1 MGFVRSGGGGGSFS
15 PSKLNLFSA
24 VKSIFHPA
32 TNPGVAS
39 DDTNSELDV
48 SGLGTGLANVSSDGT
63 LTGQGTTGDP
73 LKVARPFTSGDE
85 NHLDALPALW
95 AAGVHALGAQV
106 SYAGKVYVCTDA
118 RTAGDT
124 DNPTID
130 TESWAEVGSGGGGG
144 LSTVETDATLT
155 GDGSSS
161 DPLKVANPF
170 TDADESKL
178 DGIEANATA
187 DQTGAEIRDA
197 LQGLSGA
204 NRLAATA
211 IKDLPSGGGANIT
224 GGIPQSITGSASA
237 SNLAAGATQDIT
249 VSAVAGS
256 SYAEQGTGGDADK
269 IVITNPG
276 TYRLYGSIVIAT
288 TNDRSGPS
296 FNVDGDNVE
305 VIGFDNAYMRDADS
319 SHTVWRSVDF
329 IVSAANSVVT
339 LQVENRDIIDSS
351 GSFGV
356 QALDVTSV
364 GNLRLLPIAG
374 IQGEAGSGNAVGTDA
389 TLTGD
394 GTTSDPLKV
403 ANPFTDADE
412 AKLDGIAAGAEVNV
426 KSDWDETDSTEDSFI
441 DNKPSDADFGD
452 KAFKNPPSLNTT
464 EQEAVRTA
472 IGAGTGSGNGGS
484 FSPTKAN
491 LYNAVK
497 EILHPATN
505 NGVSPDDT
513 NNELDIPGESFD
525 TMRLVDGL
533 RTIALSTVQTGMTV
547 ASAAPSSDGEI
558 FLTSGAMRV
567 QFAASVYTAAKAIL
581 VNGAYMRL
589 SSGSDEV
596 IFRLAQVAATDGSR
610 QIVARSVTYFVGSN
624 TTLSAGAT
632 ATLEVYAL
640 DGAEIGDLAFSNP
653 PSDLTDDEKTAVRT
667 AIGAGTGSGGG
678 TTYDANNRLDAAFVG
693 SGKIS
698 DAELDTLDGN
708 DLNINAS
715 LRFGILEEGQNGL
728 DSVLETIRINAR
740 SNNKVVN
747 GNKWLLTGNHS
758 LKNKVVRLTDVDA
771 LKATTGDLPNTVAAV
786 ETYFD
791 VLTATH
797 EDVASLDGVRGNVQD
812 QLDRKLNS
820 NAIDDLLHDEV
831 YRHTLR
837 RVSTGLGD
845 QGFHENIIFIS
856 SGTAR
861 LGSLLVHSLTVETTA
876 PVNLDGSMRDN
887 ADAVRDDYQWMVQH
901 LRPGNQFQLDVGGSK
916 VTRWTVVS
924 SNQDTLNRMEVRAT
938 LDSGTAN
945 YVQHTEQITFTSLG
959 NALTADL
966 IAEIAFENPPD
977 GLSTAQKA
985 AVRDAVD
992 ALPDTW
998 EDTIRE
1004 NKRVTDVTKGL
1015 VATTVLSG
1023 YTGRTSSAVYTA
1035 TGKAIAAATLG
1046 NADFLYFRDEDN
1058 DIDDV
1063 VAAFE
1068 AGDTIVIRNPDG
1080 DIVLEAIFNSSS
1092 DVSASNSVVLSVDFI
1107 LGEDT
1112 SIVPDGSV
1120 EYSAETRNVNDA
1132 SIGDRAFSNPP
1143 SDLSDA
1149 EKTAARNAIGAGT
1162 GGGQTLT
1169 DAQIGDKAF
1178 SNPPSDLDT
1187 TEQAAV
1193 RTAIAAGAALTDAQ
1207 IGDRAFSNPPSDLDA
1222 TEQGAV
1228 REAIGVENLDVET
1241 QATRGEKLAI
1251 QNAGSTSTRLAADTR
1266 LKPATT
1272 NPVSVIHGD
1281 GNPELITGTDD
1292 TSGAE
1297 TFTLAGGLRLVEIRG
1312 DANTSGNRGQFGL
1325 AIKQQS
1331 DGALVG
1337 DGRYTASGSGWRS
1350 FDVKM
1355 LLPLEEDTECYLEFD
1370 HQNNHDFAFR
1380 NVEVDVYRVGG
1391 IQGND
1396 GPGLFDYSNLPDA
1409 SEYEDGSII
1418 VFDDIFYEKQT
1429 GHEDHNTFAGT
1440 TGRGAQTITHV
1451 HWRGA
1456 ATRYA
1461 NDYSPALIGGNFHA
1475 TGSFSSN
1482 PGGAIGF
1489 VLASSN
1495 GDGTGDFLAS
1505 IRKTT
1510 YDAAKGSAY
1519 ADGDTLDFVFNRFSA
1534 SLAAETIQATGIG
1547 TYTSDGVEWVVF
1559 SATNHAKTYNLYQ
1572 QSGDGNFSFVVNEAG
1587 TSTAFLTH
1595 TAEVQHWVHWI
1606 NEDAEEDRRDIETLR
1621 EALEVEQQRAAG
1633 EEARIRL
1640 AIEQAKIDSGHPL
1653 AAFPT
1658 DPDSD
1663 PTRFVVDEG
1672 LSVAISIPAALNPT
1686 NAAFNYSPSIL
1697 PGEYRVTTGLA
1708 VNQGIMRIDR
1718 IKDNDIYYY
1727 GAYLHR
1733 GWLDAHFSSTDAPDT
1748 TDGLIHNPLSG
1759 MIGMGLYAPIN
1770 RNLSSYDVYQMQI
1783 RHADWDMM
1791 IDLNNAT
1798 YIYVHF
1804 WNMDGT
1810 KRSEVLRFALQASQ
1824 TDWHRNGVQFLNM
1837 TNLSQN
1843 KDLFFKEIYD
1853 ANPGDSNADRLA
1865 RQLRF
1870 SFAGSASIASDSA
1883 VWQMGFGKMKGYTL
1897 QPEVTLARAVRV
1909 LSLTQAQYDAL
1920 TTKDASV
1927 FYNITDA

>member
-197 LQGLSGA
+197 LQGLTGA

-211 IKDLPSGGGANIT
+211 IKDLPSGGGSNIT

-412 AKLDGIAAGAEVNV
+412 TKLDGIAAGAEVNV
-426 KSDWDETDSTEDSFI
+426 KADWDETDSTEDSFI
-441 DNKPSDADFGD
+441 DNKPSDADIGD

-472 IGAGTGSGNGGS
+472 IGAGTGSGGAFTPS
-484 FSPTKAN
+484 KAN
-491 LYNAVK
+491 LYDAVK

-505 NGVSPDDT
+505 AGVSPDDS

-525 TMRLVDGL
+525 TMRLVDAL
-533 RTIALSTVQTGMTV
+533 RTIALSTVATGMQIQTP
-547 ASAAPSSDGEI
+547 SAPTTDNRIYLSSTRFEI
-558 FLTSGAMRV
+558 R
-567 QFAASVYTAAKAIL
+567 FAAADVAAARAAL
-581 VNGAYMRL
+581 VVGTYVRL
-589 SSGSDEV
+589 SSGNDET
-596 IFRLAQVAATDGSR
+596 IFRITQITSASSGQRIDGR
-610 QIVARSVTYFVGSN
+610 LTYFVGNRN
-624 TTLSAGAT
+624 TVSSGSSTT
-632 ATLEVYAL
+632 VEVYAL

-653 PSDLTDDEKTAVRT
+653 PADLTDDEKTAVRT

-693 SGKIS
+693 SGNIS

-708 DLNINAS
+708 DLNVNAS
-715 LRFGILEEGQNGL
+715 LRFGVLEEAQNGL
-728 DSVLETIRINAR
+728 DDVLATIRINAR
-740 SNNKVVN
+740 SDNKVVN
-747 GNKWLLTGNHS
+747 GNKWLLTGNHV
-758 LKNKVVRLTDVDA
+758 LKNKIVRLTDVDA
-771 LKATTGDLPNTVAAV
+771 LKATTGNLPNTVAAV

-966 IAEIAFENPPD
+966 IAEIAFENPPA
-977 GLSTAQKA
+977 GLSAAQQK
-985 AVRDAVD
+985 AVRDAIE

-998 EDTIRE
+998 EETIRE
-1004 NKRVTDVTKGL
+1004 SERVTDVTKGL
-1015 VATTVLSG
+1015 VQTDTFEG
-1023 YTGRTSSAVYTA
+1023 YTGRASSALFT
-1035 TGKAIAAATLG
+1035 
-1046 NADFLYFRDEDN
+1046 
-1058 DIDDV
+1058 
-1063 VAAFE
+1063 
-1068 AGDTIVIRNPDG
+1068 
-1080 DIVLEAIFNSSS
+1080 
-1092 DVSASNSVVLSVDFI
+1092 
-1107 LGEDT
+1107 
-1112 SIVPDGSV
+1112 
-1120 EYSAETRNVNDA
+1120 
-1132 SIGDRAFSNPP
+1132 
-1143 SDLSDA
+1143 
-1149 EKTAARNAIGAGT
+1149 
-1162 GGGQTLT
+1162 
-1169 DAQIGDKAF
+1169 
-1178 SNPPSDLDT
+1178 
-1187 TEQAAV
+1187 
-1193 RTAIAAGAALTDAQ
+1193 
-1207 IGDRAFSNPPSDLDA
+1207 
-1222 TEQGAV
+1222 
-1228 REAIGVENLDVET
+1228 
-1241 QATRGEKLAI
+1241 
-1251 QNAGSTSTRLAADTR
+1251 
-1266 LKPATT
+1266 
-1272 NPVSVIHGD
+1272 GD
-1281 GNPELITGTDD
+1281 GQVHCRGY
-1292 TSGAE
+1292 
-1297 TFTLAGGLRLVEIRG
+1297 AGR
-1312 DANTSGNRGQFGL
+1312 DQ
-1325 AIKQQS
+1325 
-1331 DGALVG
+1331 
-1337 DGRYTASGSGWRS
+1337 
-1350 FDVKM
+1350 
-1355 LLPLEEDTECYLEFD
+1355 LPLF
-1370 HQNNHDFAFR
+1370 
-1380 NVEVDVYRVGG
+1380 
-1391 IQGND
+1391 
-1396 GPGLFDYSNLPDA
+1396 PG
-1409 SEYEDGSII
+1409 
-1418 VFDDIFYEKQT
+1418 
-1429 GHEDHNTFAGT
+1429 
-1440 TGRGAQTITHV
+1440 
-1451 HWRGA
+1451 
-1456 ATRYA
+1456 
-1461 NDYSPALIGGNFHA
+1461 
-1475 TGSFSSN
+1475 
-1482 PGGAIGF
+1482 
-1489 VLASSN
+1489 
-1495 GDGTGDFLAS
+1495 
-1505 IRKTT
+1505 
-1510 YDAAKGSAY
+1510 
-1519 ADGDTLDFVFNRFSA
+1519 
-1534 SLAAETIQATGIG
+1534 
-1547 TYTSDGVEWVVF
+1547 
-1559 SATNHAKTYNLYQ
+1559 
-1572 QSGDGNFSFVVNEAG
+1572 
-1587 TSTAFLTH
+1587 
-1595 TAEVQHWVHWI
+1595 
-1606 NEDAEEDRRDIETLR
+1606 
-1621 EALEVEQQRAAG
+1621 
-1633 EEARIRL
+1633 
-1640 AIEQAKIDSGHPL
+1640 
-1653 AAFPT
+1653 
-1658 DPDSD
+1658 
-1663 PTRFVVDEG
+1663 
-1672 LSVAISIPAALNPT
+1672 
-1686 NAAFNYSPSIL
+1686 
-1697 PGEYRVTTGLA
+1697 
-1708 VNQGIMRIDR
+1708 
-1718 IKDNDIYYY
+1718 
-1727 GAYLHR
+1727 
-1733 GWLDAHFSSTDAPDT
+1733 
-1748 TDGLIHNPLSG
+1748 
-1759 MIGMGLYAPIN
+1759 
-1770 RNLSSYDVYQMQI
+1770 
-1783 RHADWDMM
+1783 
-1791 IDLNNAT
+1791 
-1798 YIYVHF
+1798 
-1804 WNMDGT
+1804 
-1810 KRSEVLRFALQASQ
+1810 
-1824 TDWHRNGVQFLNM
+1824 
-1837 TNLSQN
+1837 
-1843 KDLFFKEIYD
+1843 
-1853 ANPGDSNADRLA
+1853 
-1865 RQLRF
+1865 
-1870 SFAGSASIASDSA
+1870 
-1883 VWQMGFGKMKGYTL
+1883 
-1897 QPEVTLARAVRV
+1897 
-1909 LSLTQAQYDAL
+1909 
-1920 TTKDASV
+1920 
-1927 FYNITDA
+1927 